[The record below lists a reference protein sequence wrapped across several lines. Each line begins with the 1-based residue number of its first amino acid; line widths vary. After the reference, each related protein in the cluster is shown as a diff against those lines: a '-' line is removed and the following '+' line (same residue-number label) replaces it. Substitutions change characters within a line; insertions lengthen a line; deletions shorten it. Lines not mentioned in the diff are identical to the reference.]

1 LRVDDQGDRI
11 DAEADDEVSHENYWY
26 ELSIRRSA
34 IQLTLDDHRARPSP
48 IRCIRC
54 TSSVLV

>member
-48 IRCIRC
+48 NMYP
-54 TSSVLV
+54 LHE